1 MYNSAVATHIRKNIT
16 LPRALDERV
25 RAVAHR
31 RGTSQSR
38 LIAHLV
44 ETGLAA
50 ELGEGDPLLAYLGL
64 IEGPSDLSETVDQTV
79 YAR

>member
-1 MYNSAVATHIRKNIT
+1 MATHVRKNIT
-16 LPRALDERV
+16 LPQSLDERL
-25 RAVAHR
+25 RSAARR

-44 ETGLAA
+44 EVGLAA
-50 ELGEGDPLLAYLGL
+50 ELGEADPLLAYLGL
-64 IEGPSDLSETVDQTV
+64 IDGPADLSETVDKTV

>member
-1 MYNSAVATHIRKNIT
+1 MTIN
-16 LPRALDERV
+16 
-25 RAVAHR
+25 R

-38 LIAHLV
+38 LIAHLG

-50 ELGEGDPLLAYLGL
+50 EAGEQDPLLAYPGL
-64 IEGPSDLSETVDQTV
+64 IDGPADPSETVDKTV

>member
-1 MYNSAVATHIRKNIT
+1 MATHVRKNIT
-16 LPRALDERV
+16 LPQSLDDRV
-25 RAVAHR
+25 RSAARR

-44 ETGLAA
+44 EVGLAA
-50 ELGEGDPLLAYLGL
+50 ELGEADPLLAYLGL
-64 IEGPSDLSETVDQTV
+64 IDGPAELSETVDRTV

>member
-1 MYNSAVATHIRKNIT
+1 MYNLAVGTHIRKNIT
-16 LPRALDERV
+16 LPRSLDERV
-25 RAVAHR
+25 RVVAHR
-31 RGTSQSR
+31 RGTSQSQ

-64 IEGPSDLSETVDQTV
+64 IEGPADLSETVDQTV

>member
-1 MYNSAVATHIRKNIT
+1 VGTHIRKNIT
-16 LPRALDERV
+16 LPRSLDERL
-25 RAVAHR
+25 RAAARR

-50 ELGEGDPLLAYLGL
+50 ELGERDPLLAYLGL
-64 IEGPSDLSETVDQTV
+64 IDGPADLSETVDKTV

>member
-1 MYNSAVATHIRKNIT
+1 MATHVRKNIT
-16 LPRALDERV
+16 LPQSLDERL
-25 RAVAHR
+25 RSAAQR

-44 ETGLAA
+44 EVGLAA
-50 ELGEGDPLLAYLGL
+50 ELGEADPLLAYLGL
-64 IEGPSDLSETVDQTV
+64 IDGPADLSETVDKTV

>member
-1 MYNSAVATHIRKNIT
+1 VATHVRKNIT
-16 LPRALDERV
+16 LPQSLDERL
-25 RAVAHR
+25 RSAARR

-44 ETGLAA
+44 EVGLAA
-50 ELGEGDPLLAYLGL
+50 ELGEADPLLAYLGL
-64 IEGPSDLSETVDQTV
+64 IDGPADLSETVDKTV